1 MKIHAYLIT
10 IIITSLFIAC
20 GTTRSAA
27 EKEEIAANV
36 EKAVKGP
43 AFKFKATYVF
53 PTGFRSQHLSPYYE
67 VDVSPDTVKVYLPY
81 YGRAYKAPISP
92 SEGGYRFTS
101 TDFDYS
107 LEQGNRSGNW
117 LVKIDFNDLA
127 RSVTYN
133 LDVWENETA
142 RLSITDTDR
151 QSISFQGDFET
162 KDLEGD

>member
-1 MKIHAYLIT
+1 MKINTYLIT
-10 IIITSLFIAC
+10 IIATAIFVAC

-36 EKAVKGP
+36 EQAVKEP
-43 AFKFKATYVF
+43 SFEFKATYAF
-53 PTGFRSQHLSPYYE
+53 PTGFRSQHLPPSYE

-81 YGRAYKAPISP
+81 FGRAYKAPISP

-107 LEQGNRSGNW
+107 FEQGKRSGNW
-117 LVKIDFNDLA
+117 LVNIKFNDLDRA
-127 RSVTYN
+127 VSFN

-142 RLSITDTDR
+142 RLTITDTDR
-151 QSISFQGDFET
+151 QSISFQGDFVSSSHT
-162 KDLEGD
+162 QK